1 MFAFS
6 VDLCYNKYVMKT
18 IQEDNMGLIQ
28 RLDANDL
35 KDIFRSRNRDYF
47 SDEAY
52 QFIVDYYD
60 ELGEDKELDV
70 IEICCYFTEINRTV
84 SDILEY
90 CDEDNICDAFDL
102 EDVKEFDIEDADEDR
117 LIEMLEYNSN
127 GSVYS
132 LDNTFLIVY

>member
-1 MFAFS
+1 
-6 VDLCYNKYVMKT
+6 
-18 IQEDNMGLIQ
+18 MGLIQ

-60 ELGEDKELDV
+60 ELGGDKELDV
-70 IEICCYFTEINRTV
+70 IEICSYFTEINKTL
-84 SDILEY
+84 SGILEY
-90 CDEDNICDAFDL
+90 CNEDNICDAFDL
-102 EDVKEFDIEDADEDR
+102 EDTKEFDIEDADEDR
-117 LIEMLEYNSN
+117 LIEMLENDSN

>member
-1 MFAFS
+1 
-6 VDLCYNKYVMKT
+6 
-18 IQEDNMGLIQ
+18 MGLIQ

-47 SDEAY
+47 SHEAY

-70 IEICCYFTEINRTV
+70 IEICCYFTEINKTV

-117 LIEMLEYNSN
+117 LIEMLENDSN
-127 GSVYS
+127 GAVYS